1 MNMAFLL
8 FGNLLFVPFNNLFLF
23 CKTVPSQV
31 LEFFVCLLYAVVS
44 NFDLGA
50 IGLAITVQCQI
61 KFAVILLW
69 T

>member
-1 MNMAFLL
+1 MAFLL
-8 FGNLLFVPFNNLFLF
+8 FGNLLFVPFNNLFFILQ
-23 CKTVPSQV
+23 TVPSQV

-44 NFDLGA
+44 NFDLRA

>member
-8 FGNLLFVPFNNLFLF
+8 FGNPLFVPFNNLFLF
-23 CKTVPSQV
+23 CKLS
-31 LEFFVCLLYAVVS
+31 LARYWNFLFCLLYAVVS
-44 NFDLGA
+44 NFDLRA